1 MSTPVRRLAAAC
13 MVATALLSVLSILL
27 EPAFP
32 DAAAQRLAAIDEG
45 GAGAAVSAM
54 AFTLAQ
60 LPFVVAVVAIAAM
73 VAPRS
78 PRLAWTGGV
87 FAVLGGFGH
96 AVFGGV
102 ALTQLALADDA
113 ANRTAMAAVVDRV
126 ESGPAVLFMA
136 MGLLG
141 TVLGLLCLSIG
152 QFRTRVVPRWVPAAL
167 WAFLVVEFVGTGLTE
182 WAMPAAGALYL
193 AALSGT
199 ALALLGRVRVP
210 AAPRQE
216 VAVA

>member
-1 MSTPVRRLAAAC
+1 MSIRIRTLAAAC

-32 DAAAQRLAAIDEG
+32 DTTTERLAAIDEG
-45 GAGAAVSAM
+45 GTGAAVSAM

-60 LPFVVAVVAIAAM
+60 LPFIIAVAAIAAM
-73 VAPRS
+73 VAPRA

-87 FAVLGGFGH
+87 LAVLGGFGH

-102 ALTQLALADDA
+102 ALTQLALASDA
-113 ANRTAMAAVVDRV
+113 ANRAAMAAVVDRV
-126 ESGPAVLFMA
+126 ESGPAVAFMA

-152 QFRTRVVPRWVPAAL
+152 QFRTRVVPRWVPVAL
-167 WAFLVVEFVGTGLTE
+167 WAFLVVEFVGTNLTE
-182 WAMPAAGALYL
+182 WATPAAGVLYL

-199 ALALLGRVRVP
+199 ALALLGRVRV
-210 AAPRQE
+210 AAPAVE
-216 VAVA
+216 EPVAA